1 MVHSDQQ
8 FLNSELV
15 GEFFELSQIIVRL
28 DLAQLLKVFLLEA
41 SNTTDSLQLRKQ
53 DPISYCHHEKNSK
66 MFQI

>member
-8 FLNSELV
+8 FLNSEPV
-15 GEFFELSQIIVRL
+15 GEFCERGQIIVRL
-28 DLAQLLKVFLLEA
+28 DLAPLLKVFLLEA
-41 SNTTDSLQLRKQ
+41 SNTANSLQLRKQ